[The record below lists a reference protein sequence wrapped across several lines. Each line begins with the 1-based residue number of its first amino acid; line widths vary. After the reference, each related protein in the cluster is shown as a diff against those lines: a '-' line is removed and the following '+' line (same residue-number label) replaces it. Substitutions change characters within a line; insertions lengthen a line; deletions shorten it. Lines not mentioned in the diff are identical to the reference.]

1 MGKGT
6 IRNMRSRMYR
16 IGIEIEIKSK
26 RDKELFVLQII
37 KYFVSVSVSKYG
49 QTL

>member
-1 MGKGT
+1 MGKET

-16 IGIEIEIKSK
+16 IETEIKSK
-26 RDKELFVLQII
+26 RDKELFVLQIVI
-37 KYFVSVSVSKYG
+37 KHFAPVSVSKYG